1 MYKYIKWG
9 IGSIIVTLFILT
21 VVIVVRN
28 RLIYQQDERALWD
41 GFKVEKM
48 EIEGD
53 EYHLI
58 LAENQDQW
66 SKGLMYIH
74 RPFDYD
80 GMVFKF
86 EEASSRRF
94 WNENTYEDLKLYW
107 ILDDEVIGKSDLP
120 SIEKSGEIV
129 TVGSPGPVDTVVEI
143 IKK

>member
-41 GFKVEKM
+41 GFKVEKVEM
-48 EIEGD
+48 EGN

-58 LAENQDQW
+58 IAQNPDQW

-74 RPFDYD
+74 KPFGYD
-80 GMVFKF
+80 GMIFKF
-86 EEASSRRF
+86 EEASIQRF
-94 WNENTYEDLKLYW
+94 WNKNTYEDLKLYW
-107 ILDDEVIGKSDLP
+107 ILNGEVVGKSDLP
-120 SIEKSGEIV
+120 SIEKSGRIV